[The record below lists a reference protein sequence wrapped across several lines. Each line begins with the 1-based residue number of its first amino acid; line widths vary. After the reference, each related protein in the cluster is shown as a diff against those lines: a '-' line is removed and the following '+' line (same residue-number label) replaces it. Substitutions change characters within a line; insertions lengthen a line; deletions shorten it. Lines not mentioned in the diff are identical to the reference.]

1 MAILETVTFTNTT
14 ASPVALNGFVT
25 DGGFTFTSGTN
36 NLTVA
41 VEDYAGRAI
50 PGSNVW
56 DYAFI
61 GDLAPTTADYSVK
74 CDLLVRDI
82 GDFHEASIWARV
94 TGTVGNT
101 GYEARVD
108 ANSNVINLWAKTAG
122 SGGAITTSYSLV
134 GTSYDLASVTSGS
147 PVLLPLELRAVGDQ
161 VSVYLDGTLILGP
174 VTDTT
179 HTAAG
184 TVGISMRSAG
194 ADEYRFD
201 NLVIE
206 SLASAT
212 VDYTIRKGATA
223 VPITHTLTAGGI
235 TSQTFNGE
243 TVALA
248 SQSGQIANVD
258 FTDTITTSGV
268 YTLTLGDGATTQNF
282 DVQYNVIGLTSDQ
295 LLKDGA
301 AQASLSD
308 LELIVLTGAEGS
320 RAVPEQESSLTTDA
334 SGNTGQTILN
344 DTGIVDATAV
354 FVIWNSASADTRWAY
369 PTTAGLL

>member
-1 MAILETVTFTNTT
+1 MEFHLDFSVLADVD
-14 ASPVALNGFVT
+14 P
-25 DGGFTFTSGTN
+25 
-36 NLTVA
+36 
-41 VEDYAGRAI
+41 Y
-50 PGSNVW
+50 
-56 DYAFI
+56 
-61 GDLAPTTADYSVK
+61 LAPTGFEYSDSTAYRILSGKLVQNVAGDSPYLISSETQADKDIVRSSVITGFSNTNIGASVQFGLLDA
-74 CDLLVRDI
+74 DLNGYFLIMQGRFGYWRTYTDGTSV
-82 GDFHEASIWARV
+82 
-94 TGTVGNT
+94 GTVGSTN
-101 GYEARVD
+101 GD
-108 ANSNVINLWAKTAG
+108 L
-122 SGGAITTSYSLV
+122 SYSD
-134 GTSYDLASVTSGS
+134 GTEYAIEVQKSTGRV
-147 PVLLPLELRAVGDQ
+147 ELFRNG
-161 VSVYLDGTLILGP
+161 VSVSSVVDNVHSAKDLRPSFRYLGDDTQGIRGFKGTA
-174 VTDTT
+174 VS
-179 HTAAG
+179 G
-184 TVGISMRSAG
+184 T
-194 ADEYRFD
+194 
-201 NLVIE
+201 
-206 SLASAT
+206 
-212 VDYTIRKGATA
+212 DYTIRKGATA

>member
-1 MAILETVTFTNTT
+1 
-14 ASPVALNGFVT
+14 
-25 DGGFTFTSGTN
+25 
-36 NLTVA
+36 
-41 VEDYAGRAI
+41 
-50 PGSNVW
+50 
-56 DYAFI
+56 
-61 GDLAPTTADYSVK
+61 
-74 CDLLVRDI
+74 LVRA
-82 GDFHEASIWARV
+82 GNDFHEASIWARV

-108 ANSNVINLWAKTAG
+108 ANSNLITLWAKTAG
-122 SGGAITTSYSLV
+122 SGVSITTSYSLV
-134 GTSYDLASVTSGS
+134 GTSYDLTNAGS
-147 PVLLPLELRAVGDQ
+147 FPVLLPLELRAVGDQ

-184 TVGISMRSAG
+184 TAGISMRSAG

-212 VDYTIRKGATA
+212 VDYTIRKGSTA

-282 DVQYNVIGLTSDQ
+282 DVQYNVIGLTSDK

>member
-1 MAILETVTFTNTT
+1 MTISVNFTGQ
-14 ASPVALNGFVT
+14 ADESPWVDALFNQSNPGST
-25 DGGFTFTSGTN
+25 DLSGGRIFQPLQSTN
-36 NLTVA
+36 NLV
-41 VEDYAGRAI
+41 
-50 PGSNVW
+50 S
-56 DYAFI
+56 F
-61 GDLAPTTADYSVK
+61 TADSSVNRSLSVDVYVLSYIAASGGSYSSHYYV
-74 CDLLVRDI
+74 DYTDASNYIRA
-82 GDFHEASIWARV
+82 DFTHPSTNINKLEITAVVGGVQVLSQTFGSYSDAYFSSAVFSLGV
-94 TGTVGNT
+94 TGTQNG
-101 GYEARVD
+101 
-108 ANSNVINLWAKTAG
+108 AN
-122 SGGAITTSYSLV
+122 
-134 GTSYDLASVTSGS
+134 YDLAIELDADSYSMSVPDFS
-147 PVLLPLELRAVGDQ
+147 PTGKPTVNVRRGASSSNFARIQSIAVTGE
-161 VSVYLDGTLILGP
+161 V
-174 VTDTT
+174 
-179 HTAAG
+179 AG
-184 TVGISMRSAG
+184 T
-194 ADEYRFD
+194 
-201 NLVIE
+201 
-206 SLASAT
+206 
-212 VDYTIRKGATA
+212 DYTVRKGATA

-243 TVALA
+243 AVALA